1 MFFLLILY
9 NYNKINYGYG
19 ISRFFTGELN
29 VRYSPLDNFSTLG
42 TKLIY
47 CWKVCCIL
55 GSSGI
60 SLLGA
65 AVIADIVLEEGGNE
79 KIFTHLLGKSLSFI
93 KKEK

>member
-29 VRYSPLDNFSTLG
+29 VRYSPLDNFST
-42 TKLIY
+42 
-47 CWKVCCIL
+47 
-55 GSSGI
+55 
-60 SLLGA
+60 
-65 AVIADIVLEEGGNE
+65 IADIVLEEGGNE
-79 KIFTHLLGKSLSFI
+79 KIFTPLLGKSLSFI